1 MLNEL
6 ARRWAQG
13 LTIGQISVD
22 LGLTRGAVVGV
33 IARAREH
40 ADDRFRSRPPKP
52 KTTRVL
58 KPIGETVGNSRALP
72 PPPAPR
78 ETGPVPF
85 LALRPGQCRFPLNS
99 PERGPPLRRD
109 GVLWGAVVRSCAS
122 YCSRHEAPRPARARA
137 AKPTPAQAAERRL
150 IAAMR
155 DNSELTVVA
164 LANASNAGRSTT
176 GERLRQLAKRG
187 VVEKSATG
195 RWRVKDDPPGLENH
209 SSYSKQPGKNNC
221 ADGRRDA
228 RVRRQFHPVPAR
240 PRRDQH

>member
-109 GVLWGAVVRSCAS
+109 GVLWGAGRTIG
-122 YCSRHEAPRPARARA
+122 RELLQPARSATSSQGPRRQADPSASRRA
-137 AKPTPAQAAERRL
+137 AAHRGDAGQFRIDRR
-150 IAAMR
+150 R
-155 DNSELTVVA
+155 
-164 LANASNAGRSTT
+164 AGQRFQC
-176 GERLRQLAKRG
+176 RQ
-187 VVEKSATG
+187 V
-195 RWRVKDDPPGLENH
+195 D
-209 SSYSKQPGKNNC
+209 
-221 ADGRRDA
+221 DGRATAPTREA
-228 RVRRQFHPVPAR
+228 RRR
-240 PRRDQH
+240 